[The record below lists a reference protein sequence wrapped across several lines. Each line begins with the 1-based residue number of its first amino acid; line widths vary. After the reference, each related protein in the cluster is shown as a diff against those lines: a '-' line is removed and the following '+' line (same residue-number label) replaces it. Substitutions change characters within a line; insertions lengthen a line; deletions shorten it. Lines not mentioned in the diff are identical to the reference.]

1 MDNFDKESEF
11 KARYNQNRSTL
22 RGLCQQLGI
31 PTSTYTG
38 TGGGGSGSLQTP
50 GDGSSDSDGSHTG
63 WYIFAVIVVII
74 AIIRCSSSC
83 SNAPRQTNTSE
94 IEETYEYKNDNSY
107 TSNRNGYSRGE
118 VSYEKP
124 TGSQQTL
131 TREENV
137 EAKTYSRLSTG
148 DKPYSRYY
156 QTITGNNYIKFIT
169 EGNSDYVVI
178 VKNAS
183 TDEAVNHVYI
193 RGGSTTSLYVPD
205 GTYDVYF
212 YSGRGGWNPDKVK
225 GSVKG
230 GFAYGETLQKD
241 GPLPLHGQ
249 DCEYTL
255 YPVVNGNLTLSPT
268 NEEEAF

>member
-1 MDNFDKESEF
+1 MDNFDMESEF

-22 RGLCQQLGI
+22 RELCQQLGVF
-31 PTSTYTG
+31 TSTTTGTGSDGRG
-38 TGGGGSGSLQTP
+38 TGGGTTTTTDSSGSSTA
-50 GDGSSDSDGSHTG
+50 
-63 WYIFAVIVVII
+63 WYIIAVIV
-74 AIIRCSSSC
+74 AIIIIMQCSSSC
-83 SNAPRQTNTSE
+83 DNAPRQTSTNE
-94 IEETYEYKNDNSY
+94 PAYEDRYDNSY
-107 TSNRNGYSRGE
+107 TSNRNGYGRDE
-118 VSYEKP
+118 ASYEKP

-193 RGGSTTSLYVPD
+193 RGGSTISLYVPD
-205 GTYDVYF
+205 GMYDVYF
-212 YSGRGGWNPDKVK
+212 YSGRGGWNPDKVT
-225 GSVKG
+225 
-230 GFAYGETLQKD
+230 YGETLQKD
-241 GPLPLHGQ
+241 GPFPLHGQ
-249 DCEYTL
+249 GCEYTL

-268 NEEEAF
+268 NEDEAF